1 MDRPTIDSS
10 APESAGW
17 FASARS
23 WIDLLRCRQW
33 VKNLLVATPLLA
45 AHVFSASAALTAG
58 ISMVAFCLAASSVYL
73 VNDLAD
79 AGGDRRHPLKRNRP
93 LAAGTISSPAAVAVA
108 AALLAAAVAAGAFI
122 SWRFLAVVSAYVL
135 AATAYTFL
143 LKRKLI
149 IDAITLAGLY
159 CLRILAGAVA
169 VNVPLSIWLMMFSMF
184 AFFCLAL
191 LKRYSELTMHVAA
204 GLPEPANRSYLARDL
219 TALISIASAAG
230 FAAVVVFGLYLS
242 SPAVHALY
250 RRSWVL
256 WLEAPLLLY
265 WMSRII
271 VLAHRQRLRDDPLVF
286 ATSDPGSLISATL
299 AALIWACA
307 L

>member
-1 MDRPTIDSS
+1 M
-10 APESAGW
+10 
-17 FASARS
+17 
-23 WIDLLRCRQW
+23 
-33 VKNLLVATPLLA
+33 KNILVAAPLLA
-45 AHVFSASAALTAG
+45 AHVFSASAVLTVG
-58 ISMVAFCLAASSVYL
+58 ISVAAFSLAASSVYL

-79 AGGDRRHPLKRNRP
+79 AGADRRHPLKRDRP
-93 LAAGTISSPAAVAVA
+93 LAAGKVSALAAGAAGAVLMA
-108 AALLAAAVAAGAFI
+108 AAAAVGAI
-122 SWRFLAVVSAYVL
+122 VSWRFLAVIGAYVL
-135 AATAYTFL
+135 GATAYTFL

-149 IDAITLAGLY
+149 VDAITLAGLY

-169 VNVPLSIWLMMFSMF
+169 VNVSLSTWLMMFSMF

-191 LKRYSELTMHVAA
+191 LKRYSELSMHVAA

-299 AALIWACA
+299 AALIWASA